1 MPQSRGMDSEQIKAA
16 AEAAAEQILK
26 GGQSVSQ
33 GDMSVSQAPLSAV
46 KAILD
51 HEEGK
56 AARKAGLRPLF
67 RNINLG
73 GVS

>member
-51 HEEGK
+51 HEEDK

-67 RNINLG
+67 RNIDIG
-73 GVS
+73 GVF

>member
-1 MPQSRGMDSEQIKAA
+1 MPQSRGMDNKQIKAA

-33 GDMSVSQAPLSAV
+33 GDMSVAQAPLPAI
-46 KAILD
+46 KAIID
-51 HEEGK
+51 HEEDK
-56 AARKAGLRPLF
+56 AARKTGLRPLF
-67 RNINLG
+67 RNINIG

>member
-16 AEAAAEQILK
+16 AEVAAEQILK

-46 KAILD
+46 KAIID
-51 HEEGK
+51 HEEDK
-56 AARKAGLRPLF
+56 AARKAGLRPLY

-73 GVS
+73 GFS

>member
-1 MPQSRGMDSEQIKAA
+1 MPHSWGMDSEQIKAA

-33 GDMSVSQAPLSAV
+33 GDMSVAQAPLSAI
-46 KAILD
+46 KAIID
-51 HEEGK
+51 HEEDK
-56 AARKAGLRPLF
+56 AARNTGLRPLF

>member
-1 MPQSRGMDSEQIKAA
+1 MPQSRGMDKEPIKEA
-16 AEAAAEQILK
+16 AEAAAAQILQ
-26 GGQSVSQ
+26 GGQSASPV
-33 GDMSVSQAPLSAV
+33 DMSVPQAPLAAV
-46 KAILD
+46 KAIID
-51 HEEGK
+51 QEEDK

>member
-1 MPQSRGMDSEQIKAA
+1 MPQSRGMDNEQIKAA

-33 GDMSVSQAPLSAV
+33 GDMSVSQAPLSVV

-51 HEEGK
+51 HEEDK
-56 AARKAGLRPLF
+56 AARKTGLRPLF

>member
-1 MPQSRGMDSEQIKAA
+1 MESEQIKAA

>member
-1 MPQSRGMDSEQIKAA
+1 MDSEQIKSA

-67 RNINLG
+67 RNIDIG
-73 GVS
+73 GVF

>member
-1 MPQSRGMDSEQIKAA
+1 MPQSRGMDKEPIKEA
-16 AEAAAEQILK
+16 AEAAAAQILQ

-33 GDMSVSQAPLSAV
+33 GDMSVAQAPLSAI
-46 KAILD
+46 KAIID
-51 HEEGK
+51 HEEDK

-73 GVS
+73 GIS

>member
-1 MPQSRGMDSEQIKAA
+1 MPQSRGMDKEPIKAA

-33 GDMSVSQAPLSAV
+33 GDMSVAQAPLSAI

-67 RNINLG
+67 RNIDIG
-73 GVS
+73 GVF